1 MPQAGR
7 LRHRVTIQQ
16 ASVSQQASGAPVRTW
31 ANVATVWAQVRTQ
44 SGGEQRNEGADQVVA
59 ALYYA
64 VTIRYRAGLEP
75 TMRVLWGSRVLEVTA
90 IQEPDNRQRSLTLMC
105 TEVVEV

>member
-16 ASVSQQASGAPVRTW
+16 ATVTLQTSGGPVRAWTD
-31 ANVATVWAQVRTQ
+31 VATVWAQVRTQ
-44 SGGEQRNEGADQVVA
+44 NGGEQRNEGADQVVA
-59 ALYYA
+59 TLYYA

-75 TMRVLWGSRVLEVTA
+75 TMRVLWGGRVLEVTA
-90 IQEPDNRQRSLTLMC
+90 IQEPDNRQRILTLMC
-105 TEVVEV
+105 QEVVEG